1 MWDVV
6 VGLTTTSTQGSN
18 PCSIWYER
26 LLNEILSHLERKP
39 RDKGRRI
46 TWLMHIEPL
55 LNGIGLVLLVHCR
68 RMFRLFFHWMLAGDD
83 DAVLLVRNYMAYAHL
98 VLNSVD
104 FYSTCVEHLL
114 LCQT

>member
-1 MWDVV
+1 MDVV
-6 VGLTTTSTQGSN
+6 VGLMTTSTQGSN

-55 LNGIGLVLLVHCR
+55 CIKSCFTAHFR
-68 RMFRLFFHWMLAGDD
+68 RMFRLFF
-83 DAVLLVRNYMAYAHL
+83 
-98 VLNSVD
+98 
-104 FYSTCVEHLL
+104 
-114 LCQT
+114 